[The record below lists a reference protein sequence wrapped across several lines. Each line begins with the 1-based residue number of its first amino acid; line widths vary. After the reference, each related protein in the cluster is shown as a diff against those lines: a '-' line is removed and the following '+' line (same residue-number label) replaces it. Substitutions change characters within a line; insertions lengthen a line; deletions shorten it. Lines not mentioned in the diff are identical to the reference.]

1 MGSMGSVLTGVR
13 RFLAGGRGR
22 LAAGACALA
31 GVAAVAAGSH
41 GQTSVGVLKVRLG
54 GDSHQ
59 TRIVVE
65 LDRPTRGTLT
75 TDGRSP
81 PSPNPRGSGGDPRV
95 VLALAHV
102 DVAGDMQGAGAG
114 LVKSWS
120 VDEAGGAAQVRLTL
134 TQAAVVT
141 RRFLLPPGDGVAVY
155 RYVMDISA
163 DPPQTRAAVQAPTPS
178 KPEGLNKPEA
188 GPVKAAIPKLV
199 RARVV
204 VAPPPSEPAQKVVV
218 IDAGH
223 GGKDPGAAGEDA
235 HEKDITLAAA
245 RTLRDELIETGR
257 YKVVLTRDT
266 DAYIPLE
273 TRVRIARQA
282 NADLFISLHADSG
295 NDPTVRGATVY
306 TLSEKG
312 ADRADRQVF
321 EKANWINVDLPGP
334 DEQVNRILL
343 DLTQRETRNRSS
355 IFAETLLDH
364 LADKTELLRRSH
376 RDAGFM
382 VLLAPDVP
390 AVLMEMGFIT
400 NAQDEHELT
409 NAPDR
414 RRLMEGV
421 ASAID
426 AYFDHESKLAVK

>member
-1 MGSMGSVLTGVR
+1 MGSVLTAFGR
-13 RFLAGGRGR
+13 LLAGGRVR
-22 LAAGACALA
+22 LAAGAFALA
-31 GVAAVAAGSH
+31 GVAAVAAVSH
-41 GQTSVGVLKVRLG
+41 GQTSAGVLKVRLG

-65 LDRPTRGTLT
+65 LDKPTHGTLIA
-75 TDGRSP
+75 DSRP
-81 PSPNPRGSGGDPRV
+81 VKGDAAAQV

-120 VDEAGGAAQVRLTL
+120 VDEAGGAAQVRLNL
-134 TQAAVVT
+134 THAAVVT
-141 RRFLLPPGDGVAVY
+141 RRFLLPPGDGVPVY
-155 RYVMDISA
+155 RYVIDVSS
-163 DPPQTRAAVQAPTPS
+163 DPPATAPAVQAPIPS
-178 KPEGLNKPEA
+178 A
-188 GPVKAAIPKLV
+188 VKAVAPKMI
-199 RARVV
+199 RARI
-204 VAPPPSEPAQKVVV
+204 VAPPPPLEPALKVVV

-223 GGKDPGAAGEDA
+223 GGKDPGAAGENA

-245 RTLRDELIETGR
+245 RTLRDELVQTGR

-266 DAYIPLE
+266 DEYIPLE
-273 TRVRIARQA
+273 TRVRIARRA

-295 NDPTVRGATVY
+295 SDANVRGATVY

-355 IFAETLLDH
+355 VFAETLLDH

-409 NAPDR
+409 SGPDR

-426 AYFDHESKLAVK
+426 AYFAHDSKLAAE

>member
-1 MGSMGSVLTGVR
+1 MGSMGSVLTAMR
-13 RFLAGGRGR
+13 RLLTGGRVR
-22 LAAGACALA
+22 LAAGAFALA
-31 GVAAVAAGSH
+31 GVAAVAAVSH
-41 GQTSVGVLKVRLG
+41 GETSVGVLKVRLG

-65 LDRPTRGTLT
+65 LDRPTRGTLIS
-75 TDGRSP
+75 DGQAVK
-81 PSPNPRGSGGDPRV
+81 GDADPKV

-102 DVAGDMQGAGAG
+102 DIAGDMQGGGAG

-120 VDEAGGAAQVRLTL
+120 VGETSGAAQVRLNL
-134 TQAAVVT
+134 NHAATVT
-141 RRFLLPPGDGVAVY
+141 RRFLLPPGDGVTVY
-155 RYVMDISA
+155 RYVIDVSA
-163 DPPQTRAAVQAPTPS
+163 DPPQAQAQVAVQAPIQPAVLTRPAA
-178 KPEGLNKPEA
+178 N
-188 GPVKAAIPKLV
+188 PVKAAAPKLL
-199 RARVV
+199 RTRIST
-204 VAPPPSEPAQKVVV
+204 PPPKAEPAVKVVV

-223 GGKDPGAAGEDA
+223 GGKDPGAAGENA

-245 RTLRDELIETGR
+245 RTLRDELTQTGR

-266 DAYIPLE
+266 DEYIPLE
-273 TRVRIARQA
+273 TRVRIARRA

-295 NDPTVRGATVY
+295 SDANVRGATVY

-364 LADKTELLRRSH
+364 LADRTELLRRSH

-409 NAPDR
+409 SEPDR

-426 AYFDHESKLAVK
+426 AYFAHDSKLAAE

>member
-1 MGSMGSVLTGVR
+1 MGSILTGFGR
-13 RFLAGGRGR
+13 LFAGGRAR
-22 LAAGACALA
+22 LVAGALALA
-31 GVAAVAAGSH
+31 GVAAVAAVSH
-41 GQTSVGVLKVRLG
+41 GQTSAGVLKVRLG

-65 LDRPTRGTLT
+65 LDKPTRGTLI
-75 TDGRSP
+75 TDSRS
-81 PSPNPRGSGGDPRV
+81 GKGDADPKV

-120 VDEAGGAAQVRLTL
+120 VNEAGGAAQVRLNL
-134 TQAAVVT
+134 THAAVVL

-155 RYVMDISA
+155 RYVIDVSA
-163 DPPQTRAAVQAPTPS
+163 DPPAAAPAVQAPIQPAV
-178 KPEGLNKPEA
+178 LNKSAES
-188 GPVKAAIPKLV
+188 PVKAAAQKPLRTRIV
-199 RARVV
+199 T
-204 VAPPPSEPAQKVVV
+204 PPPPVEPTLKVVV

-223 GGKDPGAAGEDA
+223 GGKDPGAAGENA

-245 RTLRDELIETGR
+245 RTLRDELVQTGR
-257 YKVVLTRDT
+257 YKVVLTRDS
-266 DAYIPLE
+266 DEYIPLE
-273 TRVRIARQA
+273 MRVRIARRA

-295 NDPTVRGATVY
+295 SDANVRGATVY

-364 LADKTELLRRSH
+364 LADRTDLLRRSH

-400 NAQDEHELT
+400 NPQDEHELT
-409 NAPDR
+409 SAPDR
-414 RRLMEGV
+414 RRLMDGV

-426 AYFDHESKLAVK
+426 AYFAHDSKVAAE

>member
-1 MGSMGSVLTGVR
+1 MGSVLTGFGR
-13 RFLAGGRGR
+13 LLAGGRMR
-22 LAAGACALA
+22 LAAGMLALA
-31 GVAAVAAGSH
+31 GVAAVAAVSH
-41 GQTSVGVLKVRLG
+41 GQTSAGVLKVRLG

-65 LDRPTRGTLT
+65 LDKPTRGTLIA
-75 TDGRSP
+75 DSGVAKGA
-81 PSPNPRGSGGDPRV
+81 PNPKV

-120 VDEAGGAAQVRLTL
+120 VDEAGGAAQVRLNL

-155 RYVMDISA
+155 RYVIDISA
-163 DPPQTRAAVQAPTPS
+163 DPPQAETPVQAPIQTAGRP
-178 KPEGLNKPEA
+178 KPAAN
-188 GPVKAAIPKLV
+188 PVKTAAQKPL
-199 RARVV
+199 RARLVT
-204 VAPPPSEPAQKVVV
+204 PPPPVEPALKVVV

-245 RTLRDELIETGR
+245 RTLRDELMQTGR
-257 YKVVLTRDT
+257 YKVVLTRDS
-266 DAYIPLE
+266 DDYIPLE
-273 TRVRIARQA
+273 TRVRIARRA

-295 NDPTVRGATVY
+295 SDANVRGATVY

-409 NAPDR
+409 SEPDR

-426 AYFDHESKLAVK
+426 AYFAHDSKLAAE

>member
-1 MGSMGSVLTGVR
+1 MGSMGSVLTG
-13 RFLAGGRGR
+13 FGHLLAGGRVR
-22 LAAGACALA
+22 FAVGAFALA
-31 GVAAVAAGSH
+31 GVAAIAAVSH
-41 GQTSVGVLKVRLG
+41 GQTSAGVLKVRLG

-65 LDRPTRGTLT
+65 LDKPTRGTLI
-75 TDGRSP
+75 TDGRP
-81 PSPNPRGSGGDPRV
+81 AKGEPDPKV

-114 LVKSWS
+114 LVKSWT
-120 VDEAGGAAQVRLTL
+120 VDEAAGAAQVRLNL
-134 TQAAVVT
+134 NHAAVVT

-155 RYVMDISA
+155 RYVIDVSA
-163 DPPQTRAAVQAPTPS
+163 DPPQTAPAVQAPVQPAVLT
-178 KPEGLNKPEA
+178 KPAESR
-188 GPVKAAIPKLV
+188 VKAAAQTPL

-204 VAPPPSEPAQKVVV
+204 TPPPPVEPALKVVV

-223 GGKDPGAAGEDA
+223 GGKDPGAAGENA

-245 RTLRDELIETGR
+245 KTLRDELVETGR
-257 YKVVLTRDT
+257 YKVVLTRDS
-266 DAYIPLE
+266 DDYIPLE
-273 TRVRIARQA
+273 TRVRIARRA

-295 NDPTVRGATVY
+295 SDANVRGATVY

-364 LADKTELLRRSH
+364 LADRTELLRRSH

-400 NAQDEHELT
+400 NPEDEHELT
-409 NAPDR
+409 SAPDR

-426 AYFDHESKLAVK
+426 AYFAHDSKVAAE

>member
-1 MGSMGSVLTGVR
+1 MGSVLTGFGR
-13 RFLAGGRGR
+13 LLARGR
-22 LAAGACALA
+22 VRLVAGAAALA
-31 GVAAVAAGSH
+31 SVAAVAAVSH
-41 GQTSVGVLKVRLG
+41 GQTSAGVLKVRLG

-65 LDRPTRGTLT
+65 LDKPTHGILISDSRPEKG
-75 TDGRSP
+75 DAAP
-81 PSPNPRGSGGDPRV
+81 PV

-102 DVAGDMQGAGAG
+102 DVAGDMQGQGAG

-120 VDEAGGAAQVRLTL
+120 VDEAGGAARVRLNL
-134 TQAAVVT
+134 NHAAVVT

-155 RYVMDISA
+155 RYVMDVSA
-163 DPPQTRAAVQAPTPS
+163 DPPQTGAAAPAP
-178 KPEGLNKPEA
+178 KPPVLSSPIVSPAKAVVPKP
-188 GPVKAAIPKLV
+188 I
-199 RARVV
+199 RARII
-204 VAPPPSEPAQKVVV
+204 APPPQLVEPTLKVVV

-223 GGKDPGAAGEDA
+223 GGKDPGAAGENA

-245 RTLRDELIETGR
+245 KTLRDELAQTGR

-266 DAYIPLE
+266 DEYIPLE
-273 TRVRIARQA
+273 TRVRIARRA

-295 NDPTVRGATVY
+295 SDANVRGATVY

-400 NAQDEHELT
+400 NAADEHELT
-409 NAPDR
+409 NASDR

-426 AYFDHESKLAVK
+426 AYFAHDSRLAAE

>member
-1 MGSMGSVLTGVR
+1 
-13 RFLAGGRGR
+13 
-22 LAAGACALA
+22 
-31 GVAAVAAGSH
+31 VAAVSH
-41 GQTSVGVLKVRLG
+41 GQTSAGVLKVRLG

-59 TRIVVE
+59 TRVVVE
-65 LDRPTRGTLT
+65 LDKPTRGTLIAESRAVK
-75 TDGRSP
+75 GEA
-81 PSPNPRGSGGDPRV
+81 DPKV
-95 VLALAHV
+95 VFALAHV
-102 DVAGDMQGAGAG
+102 DVAGGMQGAGAG

-120 VDEAGGAAQVRLTL
+120 VDEAGGAAQVRLNL
-134 TQAAVVT
+134 NHAAVVT

-155 RYVMDISA
+155 RYVIDVSA
-163 DPPQTRAAVQAPTPS
+163 DPPQTVAAVQAPIQPAV
-178 KPEGLNKPEA
+178 LVKPEA
-188 GPVKAAIPKLV
+188 SAVKAARPKLL
-199 RARVV
+199 RTRIET
-204 VAPPPSEPAQKVVV
+204 PPPPIEPALKVVV

-223 GGKDPGAAGEDA
+223 GGKDPGAAGANA

-245 RTLRDELIETGR
+245 RTLRDELVQTGR
-257 YKVVLTRDT
+257 YKVVLTRDS
-266 DAYIPLE
+266 DDYIPLE
-273 TRVRIARQA
+273 MRVRIARRA

-295 NDPTVRGATVY
+295 SDANVRGATVY

-321 EKANWINVDLPGP
+321 EKANWIDVDLPGP

-400 NAQDEHELT
+400 NSADEHELT
-409 NAPDR
+409 SGPDR
-414 RRLMEGV
+414 RRLMDGV

-426 AYFDHESKLAVK
+426 AYFAHDSKVAAE

>member
-1 MGSMGSVLTGVR
+1 MGSVLTGFGR
-13 RFLAGGRGR
+13 LLAGRR
-22 LAAGACALA
+22 MRVAAGAIALA
-31 GVAAVAAGSH
+31 GVAAVAAVSH
-41 GQTSVGVLKVRLG
+41 GQTSAGVLKVRLG

-65 LDRPTRGTLT
+65 LDKPTRGTLIA
-75 TDGRSP
+75 DGGAVA
-81 PSPNPRGSGGDPRV
+81 NPRRPGDADPKV

-114 LVKSWS
+114 VVKSWS

-134 TQAAVVT
+134 TRPAIVT
-141 RRFLLPPGDGVAVY
+141 RRFLLPPGDGVTVY
-155 RYVMDISA
+155 RYVIDVSA
-163 DPPQTRAAVQAPTPS
+163 DPPAAVAAVSGPS
-178 KPEGLNKPEA
+178 ATLAKAAG
-188 GPVKAAIPKLV
+188 GPVKVPTPKLV
-199 RARVV
+199 RARI
-204 VAPPPSEPAQKVVV
+204 VAPPPPVEPALKVIV

-223 GGKDPGAAGEDA
+223 GGKDPGAAGENA

-245 RTLRDELIETGR
+245 RTLRDELVATGR

-266 DAYIPLE
+266 DEYIPLE
-273 TRVRIARQA
+273 TRVRIARRA

-295 NDPTVRGATVY
+295 SDANVRGATVY

-400 NAQDEHELT
+400 NASDEHELT
-409 NAPDR
+409 SAPDR
-414 RRLMEGV
+414 HRLMEGV

-426 AYFDHESKLAVK
+426 AYFAHDSKLAAE